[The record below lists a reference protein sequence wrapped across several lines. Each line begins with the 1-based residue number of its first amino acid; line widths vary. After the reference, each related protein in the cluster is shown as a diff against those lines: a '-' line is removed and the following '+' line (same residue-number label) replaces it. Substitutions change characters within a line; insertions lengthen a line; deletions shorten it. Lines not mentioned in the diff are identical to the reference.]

1 MNIVYLHGF
10 GSSVRS
16 AKAAA
21 IHGGLG
27 SAVRRYDVP
36 ELDGGDFPGLT
47 MTAMADRA
55 EAAVRAARMAAGPV
69 LVIGSSLGG
78 YLAALLAAAGRLG
91 PDLLGLVLIAPAFRF
106 PSRWRERLGEAGIA
120 AWRRDGSRLFH
131 HYGAERDLPLGVAFL
146 DSCQDLPDLPGDP
159 GVWVSLIHGRGDES
173 VAWTDSLAY
182 AQAHAQVE
190 FHLVDGGHALDS
202 DHDMRLILEMVR
214 WRWDSSDIRGPT
226 SDVAKPA

>member
-21 IHGGLG
+21 IREGLG
-27 SAVRRYDVP
+27 PSVGRYDVP

-47 MTAMADRA
+47 MTDMAQRA
-55 EAAVRAARMAAGPV
+55 EAAVAAARAEAGPV

-91 PDLLGLVLIAPAFRF
+91 PDLVGLVLIAPAFRF

-120 AWRRDGSRLFH
+120 AWRRDGSRLFY
-131 HYGAERDLPLGVAFL
+131 HYGEERDLPLGVTFL

-159 GVWVSLIHGRGDES
+159 GVRVSLIHGRSDES

-182 AQAHAQVE
+182 VQAHERVE
-190 FHLVDGGHALDS
+190 FHLVEGGHALDS
-202 DHDMRLILEMVR
+202 DRDLELILGMVR
-214 WRWDSSDIRGPT
+214 TRWG
-226 SDVAKPA
+226 